1 MQQAI
6 EDGTSQEAENFRFH
20 KNEHIKTVG
29 DIQIFHKINAFSNT
43 FFPTG
48 TNKKNYGLLRKVRN
62 EGEHRCMVIMENQEK
77 EESIYKFFKSNTFN
91 SIRTLLKNLADT
103 VRQQTANKEI

>member
-1 MQQAI
+1 
-6 EDGTSQEAENFRFH
+6 
-20 KNEHIKTVG
+20 
-29 DIQIFHKINAFSNT
+29 
-43 FFPTG
+43 
-48 TNKKNYGLLRKVRN
+48 
-62 EGEHRCMVIMENQEK
+62 MVIMENQEK

>member
-29 DIQIFHKINAFSNT
+29 DIQLSHKINAFCNT
-43 FFPTG
+43 FFSQKTKM
-48 TNKKNYGLLRKVRN
+48 TYVWLRKVRN
-62 EGEHRCMVIMENQEK
+62 EGEHRCMAATENQEK